1 MKLKYVFAITFVII
15 FISMA
20 IGIYYKSSYLDFNKD
35 ESALDNFGIALLDD
49 EFLNFQLQNME
60 ENLDSS
66 NIILAVRCEDR
77 FHYRYSCMTQKV
89 SIVSVFKGENLKKG
103 DTFEI
108 AKASNF
114 LSLDKD
120 AMYNGMYPINMGY
133 VNEMI
138 PGKTYLI
145 FLDRKLKN
153 CSKKDIIYIQS
164 SNFTLAPIFC
174 YENIINIPKKPENEL
189 IPCIS
194 YSQVKD
200 NEFFIMSEESN
211 QKLAFMKE
219 KLFSKYKLD

>member
-1 MKLKYVFAITFVII
+1 M
-15 FISMA
+15 
-20 IGIYYKSSYLDFNKD
+20 
-35 ESALDNFGIALLDD
+35 LDD

-89 SIVSVFKGENLKKG
+89 SVVSVFKGENLKEG

-108 AKASNF
+108 ATASTL

-138 PGKTYLI
+138 PGKIYLI
-145 FLDRKLKN
+145 FLDRKLKTYN
-153 CSKKDIIYIQS
+153 KKDIIYMQS
-164 SNFTLAPIFC
+164 NNFILAPIFC
-174 YENIINIPKKPENEL
+174 YENIINIPKEPENES

-194 YSQVKD
+194 YSQMKD
-200 NEFFIMSEESN
+200 NEFFIISEESN
-211 QKLAFMKE
+211 DKLAFNK
-219 KLFSKYKLD
+219 K